1 MNKFVIMQK
10 IFIQPMSYYVVHK
23 TLGRL
28 SVFVPQTFLYTWKHV
43 EGPLTMSDMVRF
55 FSVEVMVL
63 QPVQCTFTSYLQV
76 QWTYTQCYIQRVS
89 GCRQICTGELQ
100 SQSFSNWTTHGDIR
114 AAVFCSILTL
124 IPSNTGDLF
133 SFIEAMN
140 LLTSSWATGST
151 SVSSSYKSV
160 IILLVS
166 SCCLSSSFTVSS
178 GRNVSRNSSNDS
190 SQQVVF
196 VLSGRCSVKVT
207 TKIAPVAMMIIF
219 GDGLHNFID
228 GMSIGAGFSQSLS
241 TGLSMSIAIACE
253 EFPHELGDFAILVNS
268 GMHVKKALLFNFL
281 SACTSFGGL
290 ALGIIL
296 GELQVNFI
304 FAFAGGLFLY
314 VSLADL

>member
-1 MNKFVIMQK
+1 M
-10 IFIQPMSYYVVHK
+10 
-23 TLGRL
+23 
-28 SVFVPQTFLYTWKHV
+28 
-43 EGPLTMSDMVRF
+43 
-55 FSVEVMVL
+55 
-63 QPVQCTFTSYLQV
+63 
-76 QWTYTQCYIQRVS
+76 
-89 GCRQICTGELQ
+89 
-100 SQSFSNWTTHGDIR
+100 
-114 AAVFCSILTL
+114 
-124 IPSNTGDLF
+124 
-133 SFIEAMN
+133 
-140 LLTSSWATGST
+140 
-151 SVSSSYKSV
+151 
-160 IILLVS
+160 
-166 SCCLSSSFTVSS
+166 
-178 GRNVSRNSSNDS
+178 
-190 SQQVVF
+190 
-196 VLSGRCSVKVT
+196 KVT

-314 VSLADL
+314 VSLADLADSMFGKYYVGKGWQERKPDMECISKSDLGSG